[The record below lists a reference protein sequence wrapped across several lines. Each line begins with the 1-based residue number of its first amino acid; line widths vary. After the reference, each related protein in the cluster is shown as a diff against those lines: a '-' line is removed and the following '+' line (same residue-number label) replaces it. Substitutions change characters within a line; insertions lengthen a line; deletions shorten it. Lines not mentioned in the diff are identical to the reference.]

1 MIKIRVLTY
10 LEAIREG
17 MQQAMRADETVY
29 LLGEDIGIYGGA
41 FGVTKGMVEEFGPK
55 RVRDT
60 PISELGMAGVAVGSA
75 LTGMR
80 LILEYQFYEFITIGI
95 DQIVNQAVKIRY
107 MYGGKAH
114 VPMVIRTPSG
124 SGTGAAAQH
133 SQRLE
138 AWLTHIPGLKVVQP
152 ATAYDAK
159 DLMKSAIMH
168 DKPVLF
174 YEHKLLY
181 ITIDD
186 VPLES

>member
-80 LILEYQFYEFITIGI
+80 PILEYQFSDFITIGL
-95 DQIVNQAVKIRY
+95 DQIVKHAAKISH
-107 MYGGKAH
+107 MNGGKAH
-114 VPMVIRTPSG
+114 DTMVI
-124 SGTGAAAQH
+124 
-133 SQRLE
+133 
-138 AWLTHIPGLKVVQP
+138 
-152 ATAYDAK
+152 
-159 DLMKSAIMH
+159 IMP
-168 DKPVLF
+168 D
-174 YEHKLLY
+174 
-181 ITIDD
+181 
-186 VPLES
+186 

>member
-80 LILEYQFYEFITIGI
+80 PILEYQFSEIGRASCRER
-95 DQIVNQAVKIRY
+95 V
-107 MYGGKAH
+107 
-114 VPMVIRTPSG
+114 
-124 SGTGAAAQH
+124 
-133 SQRLE
+133 
-138 AWLTHIPGLKVVQP
+138 
-152 ATAYDAK
+152 
-159 DLMKSAIMH
+159 
-168 DKPVLF
+168 
-174 YEHKLLY
+174 
-181 ITIDD
+181 
-186 VPLES
+186 